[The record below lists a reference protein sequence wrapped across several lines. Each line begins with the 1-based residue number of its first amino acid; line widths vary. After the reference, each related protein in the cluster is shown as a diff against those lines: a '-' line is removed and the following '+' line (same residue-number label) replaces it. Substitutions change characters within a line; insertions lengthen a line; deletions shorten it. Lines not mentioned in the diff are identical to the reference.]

1 VLTCGWVADAQA
13 RAVDGEDEEAVA
25 GGLHTEG
32 PVEGAKSHDGLQLA
46 VGGEHCLVFQGN
58 DVYGHAVE
66 VSDVLVAA
74 ERGEGGLAAM
84 VCKEEAAG
92 GGGATPGGADGA
104 AAEEVFG
111 G

>member
-1 VLTCGWVADAQA
+1 L
-13 RAVDGEDEEAVA
+13 DEEAIA

-32 PVEGAKSHDGLQLA
+32 PVEGAKSRDGLQLA

-74 ERGEGGLAAM
+74 EQGEGGLAAM

-92 GGGATPGGADGA
+92 GGGTMPRGADGA
-104 AAEEVFG
+104 AA
-111 G
+111 

>member
-1 VLTCGWVADAQA
+1 L
-13 RAVDGEDEEAVA
+13 DEEAIA

-32 PVEGAKSHDGLQLA
+32 PVEGAKSRDGLQLA
-46 VGGEHCLVFQGN
+46 VGGEHCQIVFQGN

-74 ERGEGGLAAM
+74 EQGGGGLAAM
-84 VCKEEAAG
+84 VCEEEAAG
-92 GGGATPGGADGA
+92 GGGATPRGADGA